1 MIITGIIMFFV
12 GVLLINFLQ
21 PNPPDVRLI
30 QLKLLPKII
39 ALLITFGGIIV
50 FLVGLISN

>member
-1 MIITGIIMFFV
+1 MFFV